1 MTGEIGS
8 GRSAAR
14 RGDWKTEPMPERH
27 ETFVLARSFS
37 DREMDALLAAFACG
51 RINGKRL
58 SAMRK
63 YVWMVSLFFSL
74 FSILMFILKGSY

>member
-1 MTGEIGS
+1 MILVFQIMQAVM
-8 GRSAAR
+8 AAA
-14 RGDWKTEPMPERH
+14 
-27 ETFVLARSFS
+27 LALLILY
-37 DREMDALLAAFACG
+37 AAYLLAAFACG